1 MRSRVRSTASVI
13 ALLLVTSLSSLAAA
27 QNVSDGD
34 RKAARDLYE
43 KGASLQVQGKPAD
56 ALDSFMRSYTVFPAP
71 TTALHV
77 AQCHAALGH
86 LVEAEEAYRSLS
98 NAKVPDGSP
107 PAFYAAQEQARQE
120 LTVITP
126 RLPTIR
132 VTTTPEKISG
142 LQVKVDD
149 QVINPALVGVARA
162 VNPGSHKV
170 VANAP
175 GYATSE
181 QSVTVQE
188 KDARDVPLVMQRG
201 AGPVTTG
208 PTYQPVNNQQ
218 QQQQQQQQPGYQYPY
233 ATGGQTWNAPYSTP
247 TRRANGG
254 LYGGGIALVILGSL
268 ATLIGGVVLIEA
280 SAASSICTTSSSTT
294 TCSSGSG
301 VVIGGVTLG
310 LGIAAI
316 IGGAIM
322 ISVGGKR
329 VPITPTDALL
339 HPKLQLGPT
348 GGSLIWAF

>member
-1 MRSRVRSTASVI
+1 MRSRVRSTASVL

-201 AGPVTTG
+201 AGPVT
-208 PTYQPVNNQQ
+208 PTYQPVN
-218 QQQQQQQQPGYQYPY
+218 QQQQPGYQYPY
-233 ATGGQTWNAPYSTP
+233 STGQSWNAPYSTP
-247 TRRANGG
+247 TKRANGG

-280 SAASSICTTSSSTT
+280 SAATSICSSSSSTT
-294 TCSSGSG
+294 VTCSSGSG

-329 VPITPTDALL
+329 VPITPTDAFL

-348 GGSLIWAF
+348 GGSLNWAF

>member
-1 MRSRVRSTASVI
+1 MRSSLRSTASVL
-13 ALLLVTSLSSLAAA
+13 ALLVVTSVSSVAAA
-27 QNVSDGD
+27 QNVSDAD

-43 KGASLQVQGKPAD
+43 KGASLQVQGKPAE

-107 PAFYAAQEQARQE
+107 PAFYAAQDQARQE
-120 LTVITP
+120 LTAIAP

-132 VTTTPEKISG
+132 VTTTPDKVAG

-149 QVINPALVGVARA
+149 QVMNPALVGVARA
-162 VNPGSHKV
+162 VNPGTHRV

-188 KDARDVPLVMQRG
+188 KDAREVPLVLQRG
-201 AGPVTTG
+201 ASPVTTG
-208 PTYQPVNNQQ
+208 PTYQPVNTNQPQ
-218 QQQQQQQQPGYQYPY
+218 PQQQPGYQYPY
-233 ATGGQTWNAPYSTP
+233 STGPTWNAPYSTP
-247 TRRANGG
+247 TKRANGG
-254 LYGGGIALVILGSL
+254 LYGGGIALVVLGSL
-268 ATLIGGVVLIEA
+268 ATLIGGVVLLEG
-280 SAASSICTTSSSTT
+280 SAANSVCSQGIGSQTCT
-294 TCSSGSG
+294 SSGSG
-301 VVIGGVTLG
+301 LVAIGATTLV
-310 LGIAAI
+310 LGIAGI

-348 GGSLIWAF
+348 SGSLNWAF